1 MTDTAVP
8 LPETE
13 TEAEAV
19 PDDGSMLTADQRRRV
34 SALQI
39 ARDVLENKPALFAG
53 AKVPEVRSVGDLTYL
68 ADWIIDGTDTDAP
81 LSLVMSRDAANKAY
95 FDSGWEAARRE
106 ALAVDERKGG
116 RAAVDWLRDHPADGR
131 LIDGPD
137 TLTADLGPYPDENNG
152 PGNP

>member
-8 LPETE
+8 LPE

-81 LSLVMSRDAANKAY
+81 LSLETSRDATNKAY
-95 FDSGWEAARRE
+95 FDSGWEAVRRE
-106 ALAVDERKGG
+106 VLSLAEHEG
-116 RAAVDWLRDHPADGR
+116 AAVAVQWTHDHPADGR